1 MTIINVQ
8 LELAFTFE
16 WYTASNHILQKYIL
30 FLIPNLQINHK
41 IFLVYNNRWCAWLHT
56 ADVPDLSEWNI
67 DFEW

>member
-1 MTIINVQ
+1 MNVQ

-41 IFLVYNNRWCAWLHT
+41 IFLVYNNR
-56 ADVPDLSEWNI
+56 
-67 DFEW
+67 